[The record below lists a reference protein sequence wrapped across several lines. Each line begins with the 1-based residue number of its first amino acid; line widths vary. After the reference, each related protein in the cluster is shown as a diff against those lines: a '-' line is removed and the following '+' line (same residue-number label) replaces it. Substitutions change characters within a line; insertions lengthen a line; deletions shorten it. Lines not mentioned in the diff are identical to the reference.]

1 MKSAVLNELNH
12 QFKIKINMKTKT
24 LNYLQTKAFFI
35 LLVICCFLVGFT
47 TIKDYITVHGEKY
60 YKCQTR
66 YETDTIESPD
76 ATIMIVKKQIILYD
90 HFGCDG
96 LK

>member
-1 MKSAVLNELNH
+1 MKNELS
-12 QFKIKINMKTKT
+12 IKQRIKVC
-24 LNYLQTKAFFI
+24 FI

-47 TIKDYITVHGEKY
+47 TIKDYITVRGEKY

-90 HFGCDG
+90 HFECDG

>member
-1 MKSAVLNELNH
+1 MKH
-12 QFKIKINMKTKT
+12 ITK
-24 LNYLQTKAFFI
+24 LLALTKAYFI
-35 LLVICCFLVGFT
+35 LLGICCFFVGFT

-90 HFGCDG
+90 HFECDG

>member
-1 MKSAVLNELNH
+1 MKILISKIVL
-12 QFKIKINMKTKT
+12 FK
-24 LNYLQTKAFFI
+24 QEI
-35 LLVICCFLVGFT
+35 LFVGIFLVAFMLSASST
-47 TIKDYITVHGEKY
+47 SYITVHREKY
-60 YKCQTR
+60 YKCQTK

-76 ATIMIVKKQIILYD
+76 ATIMIVKKQIILYN

>member
-1 MKSAVLNELNH
+1 MKSAESNELNY
-12 QFKIKINMKTKT
+12 QFKNKVNMKHKFSITNK
-24 LNYLQTKAFFI
+24 TKAFFI

-47 TIKDYITVHGEKY
+47 TITDYITVHGEKY
-60 YKCQTR
+60 YKCKTR

>member
-1 MKSAVLNELNH
+1 MKRLISKIV
-12 QFKIKINMKTKT
+12 QFK
-24 LNYLQTKAFFI
+24 QWI
-35 LLVICCFLVGFT
+35 LFVVICCFLVGFT
-47 TIKDYITVHGEKY
+47 TIKYYITVHGEKY

>member
-1 MKSAVLNELNH
+1 MKRLIS
-12 QFKIKINMKTKT
+12 K
-24 LNYLQTKAFFI
+24 I
-35 LLVICCFLVGFT
+35 LLFKQWILFVCIFLVAFIPS
-47 TIKDYITVHGEKY
+47 TIKYYITVHGEKY
-60 YKCQTR
+60 YKCQTK

-76 ATIMIVKKQIILYD
+76 ATIMIVKKQIILYN